1 MPDKFLCRNWTDS
14 LKVNALDAYAERFF
28 IRLMM
33 RCDDFGIFH
42 AEPLLLKSA
51 LFPLLPDI
59 RPTDITRWLAACE
72 QAGLLRCY
80 VAANCRKYC
89 EVLNF
94 KQRRQFMKSEHP
106 PPEGQIGL
114 PLSEPKNF
122 VPPARSRS
130 RSRREEKEK
139 HTTENEH
146 DRPTCAPPSPSL
158 ETKNGEI
165 NGQGG
170 ASVPASIPE
179 TPIAKIRRQMWQLLN
194 DESAITT
201 RINKETEKQKPDPEM
216 IASLKKARAAIRE
229 EMKATT
235 PC

>member
-28 IRLMM
+28 VRLMM

-94 KQRRQFMKSEHP
+94 KQRRQFMKAEHP
-106 PPEGQIGL
+106 PPEGQQGL
-114 PLSEPKNF
+114 PLSEPKF
-122 VPPARSRS
+122 FLPPARS

-139 HTTENEH
+139 HTTENGH
-146 DRPTCAPPSPSL
+146 DRPTCANSSPSL
-158 ETKNGEI
+158 ETKNGE
-165 NGQGG
+165 NTVKN
-170 ASVPASIPE
+170 STLDPRPS
-179 TPIAKIRRQMWQLLN
+179 TPIARIRRAMWQLLA
-194 DESAITT
+194 DEDTITK
-201 RINKETEKQKPDPEM
+201 RINAEKEKTNRDPELLKVL
-216 IASLKKARAAIRE
+216 IANRAAIRE